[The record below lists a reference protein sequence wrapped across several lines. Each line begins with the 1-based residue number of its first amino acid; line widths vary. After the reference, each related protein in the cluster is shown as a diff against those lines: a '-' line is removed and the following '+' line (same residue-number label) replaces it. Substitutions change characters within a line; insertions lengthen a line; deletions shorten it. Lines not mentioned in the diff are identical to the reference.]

1 MGVAKPLMQI
11 ALEPGKKVGQNSD
24 MKIGYARVSR
34 EEQNADL
41 QHDAL
46 KAAGCDEIF
55 EDKLT
60 GATMKRPGLD
70 QALARLQAGDELVV
84 WKFDRFGRSMLETL
98 LLVLDL
104 EKRGIRFRSLNES
117 FDTSTPIGRGVL
129 AFMAAMAEDER
140 ASIIKRTRAGMAAA
154 KRRGVAIGRPKKLTP
169 HQIEHARELIVSEK
183 ETQAGAAALLGVD
196 VTTLR
201 RALKR
206 SLVPA

>member
-1 MGVAKPLMQI
+1 MQKG
-11 ALEPGKKVGQNSD
+11 LGPGERVRQNSR

-34 EEQNADL
+34 EDQNLAL

-55 EDKLT
+55 EDKVT

-70 QALARLQAGDELVV
+70 QVLARLQPGDELVV
-84 WKFDRFGRSMLETL
+84 WKFDRLGRSMLECLTL
-98 LLVLDL
+98 AIDLD
-104 EKRGIRFRSLNES
+104 KRGIGFRSLSES

-129 AFMAAMAEDER
+129 ALIAAVAEDER
-140 ASIIKRTRAGMAAA
+140 ASLIKRTRAGMAAA
-154 KRRGVAIGRPKKLTP
+154 KRRGIAIGRPRKLTA
-169 HQIEHARELIVSEK
+169 HQIDHARALIESEK

-206 SLVPA
+206 VP

>member
-1 MGVAKPLMQI
+1 
-11 ALEPGKKVGQNSD
+11 

-34 EEQNADL
+34 EDQNLAL

-55 EDKLT
+55 EDKVT

-70 QALARLQAGDELVV
+70 QVLARLQPGDELVV
-84 WKFDRFGRSMLETL
+84 WKFDRLGRSMLECLTL
-98 LLVLDL
+98 AIDLD
-104 EKRGIRFRSLNES
+104 KRGIGFRSLSES
-117 FDTSTPIGRGVL
+117 FDTRTPIGRGVL
-129 AFMAAMAEDER
+129 ALIAAVAEDER
-140 ASIIKRTRAGMAAA
+140 ASLIKRTRAGMAAA
-154 KRRGVAIGRPKKLTP
+154 KRRGIAIGRPRKLTP
-169 HQIEHARELIVSEK
+169 HQIDHARALIENEK

-206 SLVPA
+206 MP

>member
-1 MGVAKPLMQI
+1 
-11 ALEPGKKVGQNSD
+11 

-46 KAAGCDEIF
+46 RAAGCDDIF
-55 EDKLT
+55 EDKLS

-70 QALARLQAGDELVV
+70 AALARLQPGDELVV
-84 WKFDRFGRSMLETL
+84 WKFDRFGRTMLETL

-104 EKRGIRFRSLNES
+104 EKRGIGFRSLTES
-117 FDTSTPIGRGVL
+117 FDARTPIGRGVL
-129 AFMAAMAEDER
+129 AFMAAIAEDER

-154 KRRGVAIGRPKKLTP
+154 KRRGVAIGRPRKLTA
-169 HQIEHARELIVSEK
+169 HQVEHARALIEEGR

-201 RALKR
+201 RALRPR
-206 SLVPA
+206 SHS